1 MAQHFSLAAC
11 DVVGF
16 DLDHTLCRYNLP
28 ESARLIYNSF
38 AQFLVREK
46 GYDKELLTVTPEDW
60 DFWASHGTKMLTP
73 EALEE
78 EYGQK
83 EWKHFLLDTGTAC
96 RSGKYYFYDNYF
108 DLPGAL
114 LCARVVDSLTK
125 QNSGQKPFD
134 FWKDIVAGIQH
145 NYKMSAFKENCG
157 IYFPEIK
164 RDPGRYLHTC
174 PESVKKWLRQLK
186 NAGKILM
193 LITSSHSD
201 YCRLLCRYILGNDF
215 EDLFDIVITNALKP
229 GFFSHLPS
237 QRPFR
242 TLENDEEQEA
252 LPSLDKPGWYSQGNA
267 VHLYELLKKMTGQPE
282 PKVVYFGDSMHSDIF
297 PASHYSNWETVLI
310 LEELRGD
317 RDGKPEDAEPL
328 EKKGKY
334 EGPKA
339 KPLNALSKKWGSF
352 FIDSVSGLENTKD
365 SLVYTWSCKRI
376 SAYSTIAIPSIE
388 AIAANPFLGI
398 YPEKTPPLPSSL
410 QHYLQSPRHESN
422 LNVYQQMNG

>member
-28 ESARLIYNSF
+28 ESAVLIYNSF
-38 AQFLVREK
+38 AQFLVKEK

-60 DFWASHGTKMLTP
+60 DFCCKGLALDLEDGNFIKLADNGTVLRASHGTNMMAP
-73 EALEE
+73 EALVE
-78 EYGQK
+78 EYGRK
-83 EWKHFLLDTGTAC
+83 EWKHFMSDAGMAC
-96 RSGKYYFYDNYF
+96 RS
-108 DLPGAL
+108 
-114 LCARVVDSLTK
+114 
-125 QNSGQKPFD
+125 
-134 FWKDIVAGIQH
+134 
-145 NYKMSAFKENCG
+145 ENCG

-174 PESVKKWLRQLK
+174 PDSVKKWLQQLK
-186 NAGKILM
+186 NAGKILL

-201 YCRLLCRYILGNDF
+201 YCRLLCEYILGNDF
-215 EDLFDIVITNALKP
+215 TDLFDIVITNALKP
-229 GFFSHLPS
+229 GFFSHLPT
-237 QRPFR
+237 QRPFW

-267 VHLYELLKKMTGQPE
+267 VHLYELLKKMTGKNE

-297 PASHYSNWETVLI
+297 PARHYSNWETVLI

-317 RDGKPEDAEPL
+317 RDRKPEESEPL

-334 EGPKA
+334 EGSKA
-339 KPLNALSKKWGSF
+339 KPLNTLSKKWGSF
-352 FIDSVSGLENTKD
+352 FIDSVSGLENTED

-376 SAYSTIAIPSIE
+376 STYSTIAIPSIE
-388 AIAANPFLGI
+388 AIAELPLDYKFSRFSSSNSKTAGY
-398 YPEKTPPLPSSL
+398 YPNPPLIL
-410 QHYLQSPRHESN
+410 SN
-422 LNVYQQMNG
+422 NETLATK

>member
-28 ESARLIYNSF
+28 EVARLIYDSF
-38 AQFLVREK
+38 AQFLVKEK
-46 GYDKELLTVTPEDW
+46 GYDEELLTVTPEDW
-60 DFWASHGTKMLTP
+60 DFCCRGLALDLEDGNFIKLADNGTVLRASHGTKMLPP
-73 EALEE
+73 EVLAE
-78 EYGQK
+78 EYGRK
-83 EWKHFLLDTGTAC
+83 EWKHFTPDSGMAC
-96 RSGKYYFYDNYF
+96 RS
-108 DLPGAL
+108 
-114 LCARVVDSLTK
+114 
-125 QNSGQKPFD
+125 
-134 FWKDIVAGIQH
+134 
-145 NYKMSAFKENCG
+145 ENCG

-174 PESVKKWLRQLK
+174 PESVKKWLQQLR

-201 YCRLLCRYILGNDF
+201 YCRLLCEYILGNDF

-267 VHLYELLKKMTGQPE
+267 VHLYELLKKMTCRPE

-297 PASHYSNWETVLI
+297 PACHYSNWETVLI
-310 LEELRGD
+310 LEELRAD
-317 RDGKPEDAEPL
+317 RDGKPEESEPL

-334 EGPKA
+334 EGS
-339 KPLNALSKKWGSF
+339 KPLNTLSKKWGSF
-352 FIDSVSGLENTKD
+352 FIDSASGLENTED

-388 AIAANPFLGI
+388 AIAELPLDYKFTRFSSDNSKTAGY
-398 YPEKTPPLPSSL
+398 YPNPPLVL
-410 QHYLQSPRHESN
+410 SN
-422 LNVYQQMNG
+422 DGKLTTK